1 MRKKGYAS
9 ANEKILLFTKPVC
22 YDSPY
27 PNHWS
32 EVKHMK
38 YLFTAKCRFSLVL
51 VCMLVFASSGRAQ
64 SQEAKNAFNASLACP
79 EIDYDC
85 RINNFTRVIQLDPTF
100 FEAYLNR
107 AIAYRK
113 KNRNDLA
120 LADLNKALELRL
132 DFAPAYNFRGIIIS
146 ETGNL
151 ELALADFNKSIQ
163 LKPDVAEF
171 YNNRGF
177 TYRRLGNNRLA
188 LEDFDKA
195 ILLYGDSSNG
205 YLAYYNRGLV
215 RCFQGCSDLALAD
228 YNKALQLNPNY
239 AEAYVERG
247 SAYDSKRRF
256 DIALA
261 DYNKALQLKP
271 DIPQAYN
278 GRGWVYHQQ
287 RFFDRAIADY
297 TAAIR
302 LKPDY
307 GTAYCNRG
315 VAYAEIGKYDLAI
328 EDDTKALELDPNLND
343 EIYRSRALAYFYKN
357 DGESA
362 YRDTVTYLKRNG
374 LKGDAAPYGI
384 MIGYLG
390 LRKTGNTTG
399 ADTFLRDWLRLL
411 KPGAWST
418 QILKYFDGQLTAEEL
433 LALANDNDT
442 QTEAHAYIG
451 EILLSEN
458 KRAEA
463 FEHFNWVKQNGNK
476 TFIEYNFS
484 LEELK
489 R

>member
-1 MRKKGYAS
+1 
-9 ANEKILLFTKPVC
+9 
-22 YDSPY
+22 
-27 PNHWS
+27 
-32 EVKHMK
+32 MK
-38 YLFTAKCRFSLVL
+38 YFFTAKCRFSLVL
-51 VCMLVFASSGRAQ
+51 VCMLVFASAGSAQ
-64 SQEAKNAFNASLACP
+64 SQAAKDSINAGLACP
-79 EIDYDC
+79 ELDYDC
-85 RINNFTRVIQLDPTF
+85 KINNFTKVIELDPANF
-100 FEAYLNR
+100 QAYLERGNVYAKKR
-107 AIAYRK
+107 SYDSAFADFDKAI
-113 KNRNDLA
+113 
-120 LADLNKALELRL
+120 RL
-132 DFAPAYNFRGIIIS
+132 KPDFAGAYNNRGLIYRRI
-146 ETGNL
+146 GNNN
-151 ELALADFNKSIQ
+151 LALADF
-163 LKPDVAEF
+163 E
-171 YNNRGF
+171 
-177 TYRRLGNNRLA
+177 
-188 LEDFDKA
+188 KA
-195 ILLYGDSSNG
+195 IQLYGDSPNA
-205 YLAYYNRGLV
+205 YLAYFNRGLV
-215 RCFQGCSDLALAD
+215 RCSQGCSDLALAD
-228 YNKALQLNPNY
+228 YNKAIQLNPNY

-256 DIALA
+256 DLALA

-271 DIPQAYN
+271 DIPEAYN

-287 RFFDRAIADY
+287 RLFDRAIADY
-297 TAAIR
+297 TTAIR
-302 LKPDY
+302 LNPDY
-307 GTAYCNRG
+307 AAAYCNRG

-357 DGESA
+357 DGENA

-384 MIGYLG
+384 IIGYLG
-390 LRKTGNTTG
+390 LRRTGNNDL
-399 ADTFLRDWLRLL
+399 ADTFLKDWLKLL

-418 QILKYFDGQLTAEEL
+418 HILKYFDGQMTAEEL

-476 TFIEYNFS
+476 TFIEYNIS